1 MLMQSKDIKLGLFAW
16 TRRDNGATFVMDIE
30 HQFGCF
36 FQAVAKEFLKNKG
49 DI

>member
-1 MLMQSKDIKLGLFAW
+1 MFMQSKDIKLGFFAW
-16 TRRDNGATFVMDIE
+16 TGRDDGATFVMDIE

-36 FQAVAKEFLKNKG
+36 FQTVAKEFLKNEG